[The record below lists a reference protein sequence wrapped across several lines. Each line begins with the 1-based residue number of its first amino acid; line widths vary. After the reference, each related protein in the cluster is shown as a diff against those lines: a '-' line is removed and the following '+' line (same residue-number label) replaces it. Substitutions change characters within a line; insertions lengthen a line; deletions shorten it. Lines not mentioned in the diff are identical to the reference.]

1 MASGAGKTVAASAAA
16 FSSTGN
22 PYSSFSYGGGSS
34 QGAPAISVLSSASSS
49 LSSSSASVAADTN
62 TNGGGNTVA
71 NSNSNSGAAET
82 LSGYIPPPSVFPVIT
97 YATAFWELQLGF
109 SSSCVG
115 YHNRTLMLASVS
127 ATLYE
132 AAYSGCRFRDASASV
147 LAVRSNLT
155 SAADQKKELSAART
169 RLKAQG
175 VTSDNLVAL
184 DASSHKK
191 GLSGGAI
198 AGIVIGVLAFVLIVG
213 AIGLYVYMRPS
224 SEEPTTPNY
233 TAMRDEPKK
242 GSAAAPVRR

>member
-34 QGAPAISVLSSASSS
+34 QGAPAISVLG
-49 LSSSSASVAADTN
+49 SSSSSSSSSEAIVAAN
-62 TNGGGNTVA
+62 TNANGAGIAVA
-71 NSNSNSGAAET
+71 NSGGAAET
-82 LSGYIPPPSVFPVIT
+82 ASGYIPPPSVFPVIT

-115 YHNRTLMLASVS
+115 YRNRTLMLAAVS
-127 ATLYE
+127 ANIYE
-132 AAYSGCRFRDASASV
+132 AAYSGCRFRDTTASV

-155 SAADQKKELSAART
+155 SAADQKKELSAARSKLT
-169 RLKAQG
+169 KAGQG
-175 VTSDNLVAL
+175 VSSDNLVAL
-184 DASSHKK
+184 DVSSHKK

-213 AIGLYVYMRPS
+213 AIGLYVYMQPS
-224 SEEPTTPNY
+224 GEEPATPPY